1 LLLFIIFL
9 IYRKLRLTKKRLDY
23 ELNDVRNMA
32 NVSEYNNNNNNNS
45 INNEKIAKNISMDLM
60 NIKEAKGNKLSK
72 YSTLS
77 E

>member
-1 LLLFIIFL
+1 VFLLLFIIFL

-32 NVSEYNNNNNNNS
+32 NVDQYNNPV
-45 INNEKIAKNISMDLM
+45 NNEKMAKNISVNMLSI
-60 NIKEAKGNKLSK
+60 NEIKGNNTSK